1 MPKPIQTLFKG
12 SLLLLAVAITLFIGY
27 LSLKRIDYVPIRL
40 SHLDKIYHVV
50 AYFLLA
56 SAWLLCF
63 SKTTQNPKTTYFI
76 ALACIIYG
84 MVIEVLQGI
93 LTTYRTASV
102 LDVFANMAG
111 VIAALMLFKQV
122 YKKIRAI

>member
-1 MPKPIQTLFKG
+1 MPKLTQTLFKG
-12 SLLLLAVAITLFIGY
+12 SLLLLSAGITLFIGY
-27 LSLKRIDYVPIRL
+27 LSLKKINYVPLRL

-56 SAWLLCF
+56 GSWLFCF
-63 SKTTQNPKTTYFI
+63 FKPAQNTKVKYFI
-76 ALACIIYG
+76 AIVCIIYG
-84 MVIEVLQGI
+84 MIIEALQGT
-93 LTTYRTASV
+93 LTTHRTASV

-111 VIAALMLFKQV
+111 VIAAMMLFKQI